1 MRFMVEVQNNQ
12 QISRKLM
19 TWEAV
24 ENFILDAVDASEY
37 LSVIQHVSG
46 TLAAGYLSAGWRWD
60 NGNYFE
66 VSPFDVKAIATE
78 LPAVVKPVKATRH
91 NFIYHLLTAL
101 VR

>member
-1 MRFMVEVQNNQ
+1 MRFMVEVQKDNQ
-12 QISRKLM
+12 ITKKLM

-24 ENFILDAVDASEY
+24 ETFILDAVDASEY
-37 LSVIQHVSG
+37 LSAIQHVSG

-66 VSPFDVKAIATE
+66 ISPFDVKTIATE
-78 LPAVVKPVKATRH
+78 LPAVVEPVKATRR